1 MSRSTRGGEPAPTFS
16 LRGAAAMSLGAARKS
31 SASSNGGVCRMAR
44 LATQVDPL
52 ITPLQSHDKRLELYG
67 RANP

>member
-1 MSRSTRGGEPAPTFS
+1 MG
-16 LRGAAAMSLGAARKS
+16 LGAARKP

-44 LATQVDPL
+44 LATKSIPL